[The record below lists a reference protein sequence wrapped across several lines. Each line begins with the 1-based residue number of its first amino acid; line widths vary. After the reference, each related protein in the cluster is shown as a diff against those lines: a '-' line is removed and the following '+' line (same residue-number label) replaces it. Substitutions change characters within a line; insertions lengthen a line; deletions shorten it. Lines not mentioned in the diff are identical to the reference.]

1 MDTEI
6 AAVEEA
12 IVEDVLLEAATR
24 RAGPRKSTGEALRR
38 CLAYCEGKADAEEVW
53 GSKRCSAVG
62 SGSWR

>member
-24 RAGPRKSTGEALRR
+24 RTGPRKSTGEALRR
-38 CLAYCEGKADAEEVW
+38 EREQLEALDDA
-53 GSKRCSAVG
+53 
-62 SGSWR
+62 